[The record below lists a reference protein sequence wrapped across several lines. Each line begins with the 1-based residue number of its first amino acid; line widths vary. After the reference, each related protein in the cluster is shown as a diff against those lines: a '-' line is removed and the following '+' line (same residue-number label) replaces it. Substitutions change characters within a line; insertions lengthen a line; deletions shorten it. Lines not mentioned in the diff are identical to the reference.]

1 MAPPRIFITGGTGYV
16 GGTVL
21 HSLVTRHPEYSI
33 TALLRNV
40 PESFAELYPNVRIVH
55 GDYDSADVIS
65 DAVSKVDIV
74 IHNGNSD
81 HEPSLNAI
89 IKGLVSKKETS
100 FLIHLSGTGVLS
112 DWRDTKYHGKL
123 NPKIWSDIDDID
135 EIWSRPDGE
144 LHRNTE
150 KILQTANQQ
159 HGDKLKIAVMSP
171 PDIYGRGRG
180 PGRRRSA
187 YFPFFWKDIMTVGAP
202 FYAEDG
208 TNTRSFVHID
218 DLMELYLKVVEAAAA
233 GGEGADWGKEGYYF
247 AATQEASQIDIA
259 KATARVLEA
268 RGAIQQDEPVCL
280 PKEQVAGFV
289 PYAGLSIGT
298 YLYMSN
304 SRVRTDRARKPFGY
318 QGKRPTLWETLD
330 TEIADALED

>member
-1 MAPPRIFITGGTGYV
+1 MPPPRIFVTGATGYI

-21 HSLVTRHPEYSI
+21 DSLVTRHPEYSI
-33 TALLRNV
+33 TVLLRNV
-40 PESFAELYPNVRIVH
+40 PERFAEQYPNVRIVH
-55 GDYDSADVIS
+55 GDYDSADVII

-81 HEPSLNAI
+81 REPSLNAI
-89 IKGLVSKKETS
+89 VEGLVGKEETS

-112 DWRDTKYHGKL
+112 DWREAKYHGKL

-135 EIWSRPDGE
+135 EIWSRPGGE

-150 KILQTANQQ
+150 KILQAASKK
-159 HGDKLKIAVMSP
+159 HGDKLKIAVMCP
-171 PDIYGRGRG
+171 PDIYGRGHG

-208 TNTRSFVHID
+208 ANTRSFVHID
-218 DLMELYLKVVEAAAA
+218 DLMEIYLRVVEAAAA
-233 GGEGADWGKEGYYF
+233 GGAGAGWGKEGYYF
-247 AATQEASQIDIA
+247 ATTQEASQIDIA
-259 KATARVLEA
+259 TATAQVLRA
-268 RGAIQQDEPVCL
+268 RGAIQQDKPLRL
-280 PKEQVAGFV
+280 PKEQVAGFI
-289 PYAGLSIGT
+289 PYSGLSIGT

-304 SRVRTDRARKPFGY
+304 SRTRADRAHKLFEYHAR
-318 QGKRPTLWETLD
+318 QSTLWEVLE
-330 TEIADALED
+330 TEIADALEY